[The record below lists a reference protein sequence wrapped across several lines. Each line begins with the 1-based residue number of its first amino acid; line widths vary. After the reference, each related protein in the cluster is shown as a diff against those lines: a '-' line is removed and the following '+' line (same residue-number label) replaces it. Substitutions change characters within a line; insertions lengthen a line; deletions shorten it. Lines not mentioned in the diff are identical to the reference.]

1 MRVIRQERRA
11 MADLDD
17 GRVLF
22 APLDEFAECKF
33 RVFILVHIFEDFV
46 YPLEEHDQWNEL

>member
-1 MRVIRQERRA
+1 MNERVITQERRA

-22 APLDEFAECKF
+22 ASLEEFVECKF
-33 RVFILVHIFEDFV
+33 RVLILVHIFKDLV
-46 YPLEEHDQWNEL
+46 YPLE

>member
-1 MRVIRQERRA
+1 MT
-11 MADLDD
+11 DLDD

-33 RVFILVHIFEDFV
+33 RVLIFVHISKYLV
-46 YPLEEHDQWNEL
+46 YPLE